1 MRMAPILATVF
12 VMSAASAPA
21 VLADDVIIGNNVSV
35 PVGESS
41 GAVIEGPLKG
51 AIVAVP
57 RAVGAIGTST
67 GQIGLISKAPAGLER
82 YVGAKVLI
90 GDNGKGIVSDPPH
103 RSADQPLQQ
112 PAPTKKDEAAKQP

>member
-1 MRMAPILATVF
+1 MRMAPILATGF
-12 VMSAASAPA
+12 FMSAAAAPA
-21 VLADDVIIGNNVSV
+21 VLADDFIIGNKVSV
-35 PVGESS
+35 PAGETT

-67 GQIGLISKAPAGLER
+67 GQTGLISKAPAGLER

-90 GDNGKGIVSDPPH
+90 DHNGKGIVSDPPLK
-103 RSADQPLQQ
+103 SADE
-112 PAPTKKDEAAKQP
+112 PAPQAPAAKKDEPTKQP